1 MTRKTAGNA
10 CRLLLAVNQIN
21 QPSAIAPVGHVAA
34 QAPQDTQTSASML
47 YCESPWEIAP
57 TGHPSAQEPQ
67 ETQASEI
74 TYAIGFSSFELMTG
88 LFHLKALLAKR
99 NLKML
104 TENTYFSM
112 LICS

>member
-1 MTRKTAGNA
+1 MLTSTIVGTYLGTNEIKTKGGVKRLRPSLFN
-10 CRLLLAVNQIN
+10 LLLDVRSGH

-57 TGHPSAQEPQ
+57 TGQPSAHEPQ

-74 TYAIGFSSFELMTG
+74 TYAIGSI
-88 LFHLKALLAKR
+88 LL
-99 NLKML
+99 
-104 TENTYFSM
+104 
-112 LICS
+112 CG